1 MCTPSLRLAPGS
13 PPGRRRALACGLAGL
28 AGLASLA
35 GCAAVGPRPLQIDD
49 RIVARSQDSRV
60 RFLVLHYT
68 QASFQ
73 ESMQILAAG
82 ELSVHY
88 LLSDETP
95 PRIYRLVDE
104 NRRAYHAGRSSWMGQ
119 GPLNA
124 MSIGIEIV
132 HPGVEDGPQ
141 GMRFLPWREDQIDAL
156 VPLVEDIVRRHDI
169 APERVVGHSDIAPQR
184 KPDPGPTFPWKRLA
198 DLGLVPWPDTARVQQ
213 ARAAF
218 EATPP
223 DVAWFQRAL
232 AEQGYEVGRGG
243 VLDEP
248 TRKVIRAFQMKYRPA
263 RFDGEPDAETA
274 ALLEALNA
282 QARR

>member
-1 MCTPSLRLAPGS
+1 MCTPSLRFASGQ
-13 PPGRRRALACGLAGL
+13 PPGRRRALTCGLL
-28 AGLASLA
+28 GLASLA
-35 GCAAVGPRPLQIDD
+35 GCAAVGPRPLAIDE

-124 MSIGIEIV
+124 MSIGIEVV

-141 GMRFLPWREDQIDAL
+141 GTRFLPWREDQIDAL
-156 VPLVEDIVRRHDI
+156 LPLVEDIVRRHDI

-184 KPDPGPTFPWKRLA
+184 KVDPGPLFPWERLA
-198 DLGLVPWPDTARVQQ
+198 ARGLALWPDPARV
-213 ARAAF
+213 AAERPAF
-218 EATPP
+218 ESQLP
-223 DVAWFQRAL
+223 DAAWFQQGLSRV
-232 AEQGYEVGRGG
+232 GYEVPRHGQW
-243 VLDEP
+243 DEP
-248 TRKVIRAFQMKYRPA
+248 TRRVLAAFQMRFRPA
-263 RFDGEPDAETA
+263 RYDGQPDAETA
-274 ALLEALNA
+274 ARLAALQPA
-282 QARR
+282 PR